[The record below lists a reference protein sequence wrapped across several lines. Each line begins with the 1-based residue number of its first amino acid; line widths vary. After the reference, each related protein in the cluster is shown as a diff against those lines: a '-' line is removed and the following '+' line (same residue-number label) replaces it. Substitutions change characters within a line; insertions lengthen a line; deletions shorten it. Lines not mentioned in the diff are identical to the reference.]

1 MEEEFKNYIFENFTL
16 DLDGKKI
23 ISNVLNWIWVQAMD
37 KEDTVNALM
46 ELLNGIGIEKEEIER
61 FINWD

>member
-16 DLDGKKI
+16 DLDGKMI
-23 ISNVLNWIWVQAMD
+23 ISNILNWIWVQVMN

-46 ELLNGIGIEKEEIER
+46 ELLNGIGIEKEEIEQ
-61 FINWD
+61 FINCE